1 MLVMFLTCGKLKGV
15 AREMTFSITCTVI
28 DFFSPLVREKLDL
41 EDIAMASIQSKQDE
55 TDEELRQTMKRLEAT
70 QQKTKEAKA
79 LAARERTLI
88 KQDVDIIRNL
98 LNEVRYILSKCTYNH
113 YEFYRFMM
121 FSTFLRRSEIYF
133 LTGNLRGLFYC

>member
-1 MLVMFLTCGKLKGV
+1 
-15 AREMTFSITCTVI
+15 MTFSIMCTVI

-113 YEFYRFMM
+113 YEFYPFMM
-121 FSTFLRRSEIYF
+121 FKYIFKTKCIIFSYRKSSWSFLLLKSAEVT
-133 LTGNLRGLFYC
+133 LK